1 MYFLDMN
8 ELRYNGEVG
17 QVLVGNAGQS
27 FGGLFPFSG
36 SWPTPAA
43 GSGWTTTQDL
53 PNNRRLEQRVQGS
66 HADASN
72 SGGAS

>member
-36 SWPTPAA
+36 S
-43 GSGWTTTQDL
+43 
-53 PNNRRLEQRVQGS
+53 
-66 HADASN
+66 
-72 SGGAS
+72 